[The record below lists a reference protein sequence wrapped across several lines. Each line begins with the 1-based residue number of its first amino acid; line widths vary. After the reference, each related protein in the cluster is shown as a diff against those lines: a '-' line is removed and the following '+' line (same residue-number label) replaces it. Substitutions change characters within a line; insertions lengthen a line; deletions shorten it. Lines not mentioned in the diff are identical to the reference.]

1 MRLCI
6 YVIMLCALCACSAN
20 KNVIGGQQ
28 GVTDQQ
34 KRAASQTQLKVLVAD
49 FNAFKAAPLTMEQSP
64 SEELKAYMKRM
75 GTEISKMA
83 ARAENLKKGF
93 AGFLGSGRQ
102 FENLSSIAYISMLY
116 YHMHDQLVHLQPPS
130 SFDEE
135 TQAFFASA
143 MKERAEPLLRK
154 SVEASKAF
162 KEVCERVKMT
172 SQCERFIESH
182 KDDLPVQVAAA
193 PVETP
198 KQ

>member
-20 KNVIGGQQ
+20 KNVTGGQQ

-34 KRAASQTQLKVLVAD
+34 KSTASQAQLKVLVAD
-49 FNAFKAAPLTMEQSP
+49 FNAFKAAPLTTEQSP
-64 SEELKAYMKRM
+64 SEETKVYIKRM
-75 GTEISKMA
+75 GAEISKMV
-83 ARAENLKKGF
+83 ARANKLKKRFEGL
-93 AGFLGSGRQ
+93 LGLGRQ

-116 YHMHDQLVHLQPPS
+116 YHMHDQIAHLQPPS

-135 TQAFFASA
+135 TQAHFVSA

-154 SVEASKAF
+154 SKEASKAF

-193 PVETP
+193 PVEAP